1 MAPFALQTARLRLRE
16 LESSDLEFVA
26 EMLGDAEVMRFYPK
40 PLSRD
45 ESLAWIERQRT
56 RYLRDGH
63 GLWLVSE
70 LESGAPVG
78 QVGLV
83 MQEVAGLPRARY
95 PEVGYLLHRPYW
107 GRGYATEAASA
118 VRDFAFHDRGEDDVI
133 SLIRPVNAPS
143 RAVADRLGMTVRGE
157 TMQCDLPHLVYG
169 VCRAA
174 SGALDT

>member
-1 MAPFALQTARLRLRE
+1 MAPFSLQTARLRLRE
-16 LESSDLEFVA
+16 LETSDLDFVA
-26 EMLGDAEVMRFYPK
+26 EMLSDAEVMRFYPK
-40 PLSRD
+40 PLSRA
-45 ESLAWIERQRT
+45 ESLEWIERQRA

-70 LESGAPVG
+70 FESGAPVG

-118 VRDFAFHDRGEDDVI
+118 VRDFAFFERGEDEAI

-143 RAVADRLGMTVRGE
+143 RAVASRLGMSVRAE
-157 TMQCDLPHLVYG
+157 TTYAGLQHLVYG
-169 VCRAA
+169 ISRAEDA
-174 SGALDT
+174 MANE